1 MFLSRD
7 GGSVQ
12 TTVPVIRALQ
22 MRGYET
28 SIVSLTVSRPLLEQ
42 RGIVSEPLDEG
53 GFASA
58 PADCMRTLLKRVRPD
73 VVVSGSSPAKG
84 IPPETPEQHAIIA
97 SRSLGVPTV
106 GILDYWGMYKE
117 RFTCLGDTVD
127 LSLVPDRLCVLDKR
141 CLDDLTA
148 FGVPA
153 ERMSITHN
161 PWMDD
166 VVCRA
171 MEARIDTGRAPVGG
185 LTVLFVSQPFAETAA
200 VRQWSYTQLTLLDRL
215 IECLPT
221 PPDGASHRVIIW
233 PHPAEASDRWSV
245 VGLRSRPGIAIDVSF
260 DRDPRVF
267 TEVDLVV
274 SGHSTVAYEAL
285 YYGVPCVSLRP
296 TSLPEEKLLTEELE
310 LSHHFDGADS
320 FRTYLAT
327 GGVEMSRRNLA
338 ARKNVLLSEGL
349 FFSDGHATGRV
360 VSAIEK
366 MVEEG
371 R

>member
-1 MFLSRD
+1 LFLSRD

-28 SIVSLTVSRPLLEQ
+28 SVVSLTVSRPLLEQ
-42 RGIVSEPLDEG
+42 RGIASEALDEG

-58 PADCMRTLLKRVRPD
+58 PAECLGALLKRVKPD

-97 SRSLGVPTV
+97 SRSMGVPSV

-117 RFTCLGDTVD
+117 RFTRLGDRAD
-127 LSLVPDRLCVLDKR
+127 LTLVPDRLCVLDAR
-141 CLDDLTA
+141 CFDDLA
-148 FGVPA
+148 ALGIPA

-171 MEARIDTGRAPVGG
+171 MEARIETGRAPVSG

-200 VRQWSYTQLTLLDRL
+200 VRQRSYTQLTLLDTL

-221 PPDGASHRVIIW
+221 PPDSGSHRVIIW
-233 PHPAEASDRWSV
+233 PHPAEAADRWSEI
-245 VGLRSRPGIAIDVSF
+245 GARARPGIAIDVSF

-267 TEVDLVV
+267 TDVDLVV

-296 TSLPEEKLLTEELE
+296 TSLSEEKLLTEELE
-310 LSHHFDGADS
+310 LSHHFDDGHS

-327 GGVEMSRRNLA
+327 GGIEISRRNLA
-338 ARKNVLLSEGL
+338 ARKNALLSEGL
-349 FFSDGHATGRV
+349 FFSDGRATGRV
-360 VSAIEK
+360 VSTIEK
-366 MVEEG
+366 MLEEG
-371 R
+371 G